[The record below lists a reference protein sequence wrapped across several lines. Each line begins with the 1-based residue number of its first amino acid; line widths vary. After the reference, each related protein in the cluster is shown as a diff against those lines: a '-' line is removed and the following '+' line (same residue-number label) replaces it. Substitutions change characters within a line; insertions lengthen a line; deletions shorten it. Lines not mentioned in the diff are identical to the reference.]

1 MPSSSSSQKVKRGE
15 CSHPLWNVSKCFLF
29 LFWASASV
37 KTAVTLPK
45 GDRIVQQGSRLMI
58 QNTHKYTHTF
68 AESRNTPT
76 LIHCACEVSMKFTG
90 VSHLLTHLY
99 IVQVSGTV
107 RHENTFNWNELQ
119 EAAITWIKHSLA
131 VRRDAGISMFL
142 LLPDVWNEFLL
153 KCLWTVC
160 EKSWSP
166 EFLEQLWS

>member
-37 KTAVTLPK
+37 KAAVTLPK

-76 LIHCACEVSMKFTG
+76 LIHRAWSLLVFHTSWHTCTLYRWAGQSDMK
-90 VSHLLTHLY
+90 THSIGMSSRRQQLHELNIHWQY
-99 IVQVSGTV
+99 AGTL
-107 RHENTFNWNELQ
+107 ESQ
-119 EAAITWIKHSLA
+119 CIYY
-131 VRRDAGISMFL
+131 FL
-142 LLPDVWNEFLL
+142 MCKNGFLL
-153 KCLWTVC
+153 KCL
-160 EKSWSP
+160 
-166 EFLEQLWS
+166 